1 MARVTAAS
9 ALSHAWFRDGMERT
23 LTSNRAV
30 LWRSSSSEVQF
41 LKVMGVWEGSSKSSQ
56 CSQSLAAPLNTIGE
70 CDADEEDTE
79 QARILE
85 QLCVSL
91 VRQMPIA
98 VCIADPNE
106 DDCPIIAVSH
116 GFTELTGFSN
126 DECINKNCR
135 FLNTKRAGEMSQ
147 ECRKGLR
154 RAVQEETTF
163 LGVVPNSKADGTP
176 FNNLLH
182 LSPLDLGS
190 KTYMVGVQMEVDDEK
205 LSLQGHRREES
216 LAIVR
221 KAHGAVRHWVKCSQG
236 GVGAKKL
243 SARSESK

>member
-1 MARVTAAS
+1 M
-9 ALSHAWFRDGMERT
+9 
-23 LTSNRAV
+23 
-30 LWRSSSSEVQF
+30 
-41 LKVMGVWEGSSKSSQ
+41 GSSKSSQ
-56 CSQSLAAPLNTIGE
+56 FSKSLTPPLLTIGE
-70 CDADEEDTE
+70 CVDKDKE
-79 QARILE
+79 QSLILE
-85 QLCVSL
+85 ALCVSL

-106 DDCPIIAVSH
+106 DDCPIIAISH

-126 DECINKNCR
+126 DECIGKNCR
-135 FLNTKRAGEMSQ
+135 FLNTKRAAEMRQ
-147 ECRKGLR
+147 ESRKGLR

-163 LGVVPNSKADGTP
+163 FGVVPNSRADGTP

-190 KTYMVGVQMEVDDEK
+190 KTYMVGVQMEVEDE
-205 LSLQGHRREES
+205 SPTSQGQRREES
-216 LAIVR
+216 LAVVR

-243 SARSESK
+243 SARSDTISRDENLEF